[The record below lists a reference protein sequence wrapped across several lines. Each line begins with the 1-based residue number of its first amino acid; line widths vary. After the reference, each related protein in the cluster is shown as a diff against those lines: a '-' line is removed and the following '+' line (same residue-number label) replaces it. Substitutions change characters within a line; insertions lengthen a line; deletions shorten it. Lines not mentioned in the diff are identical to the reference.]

1 MEEKGPQAFI
11 WDHFMEEKGPCAFV
25 WDHFMEEK
33 DPVHLFGIT
42 SWKKRTPLKVKL
54 L

>member
-1 MEEKGPQAFI
+1 MEKNGPQAFI

-33 DPVHLFGIT
+33 DPFESEIA
-42 SWKKRTPLKVKL
+42 VKYKL
-54 L
+54 PTEAMM